1 MAKGYWVGLVDVN
14 DDEAYKE
21 YVRETAAAYKRY
33 GARFL
38 VRGGAMTKAEGN
50 TRSRVVVIEFPNY
63 ETALACRNSPEYA
76 KAKALREGISQADIV
91 VVEGY
96 DGLQPAQS

>member
-21 YVRETAAAYKRY
+21 YVRETAAAYRNY

-50 TRSRVVVIEFPNY
+50 TRSRVVVIEFPDY

-96 DGLQPAQS
+96 DGIQPAQI